1 MGTRPSTGKESTIHR
16 HTTMKPVIT
25 KISLINDDPKSP
37 YLNNPIFSCIE
48 VGPDDEAAGSFLRI
62 KLTNETGERLQPGEI
77 TLDWNEWDAIIK
89 IVEQYRTQWD
99 WE

>member
-1 MGTRPSTGKESTIHR
+1 
-16 HTTMKPVIT
+16 MKPVIT
-25 KISLINDDPKSP
+25 KISLINDDTESP

-89 IVEQYRTQWD
+89 TVEQYRTQWD

>member
-1 MGTRPSTGKESTIHR
+1 
-16 HTTMKPVIT
+16 MKPVIT

-62 KLTNETGERLQPGEI
+62 KLTTEMGEKLQPGEI
-77 TLDWNEWDAIIK
+77 TLDWNEWDAITK

>member
-1 MGTRPSTGKESTIHR
+1 
-16 HTTMKPVIT
+16 MKPVIT
-25 KISLINDDPKSP
+25 KISLINEDPKSP

-77 TLDWNEWDAIIK
+77 TLDWNEWDSLIK
-89 IVEQYRTQWD
+89 IVEQHRTQWD

>member
-1 MGTRPSTGKESTIHR
+1 
-16 HTTMKPVIT
+16 MKPVIT
-25 KISLINDDPKSP
+25 RISLINDDPKSP

-77 TLDWNEWDAIIK
+77 TLDWNEWDSLIK
-89 IVEQYRTQWD
+89 IVEQHRTQWD

>member
-25 KISLINDDPKSP
+25 RISLINDDPKSP

-62 KLTNETGERLQPGEI
+62 KLTTEIGEKLQPGEI
-77 TLDWNEWDAIIK
+77 TLDWNEWDALIK
-89 IVEQYRTQWD
+89 IVEQYRTQWE

>member
-1 MGTRPSTGKESTIHR
+1 
-16 HTTMKPVIT
+16 MKPVIT

-89 IVEQYRTQWD
+89 TVEQYRS
-99 WE
+99 